1 MTGLRLYKK
10 EKLCGVTTIESLFAS
25 SWRHSAGVNT
35 FFAYPWRA
43 VWRFNPKRNDLCA
56 RFLISVPKKKLKH
69 AVDRVLMRRRGR
81 EAYRLNRDLFPA
93 QTCGADI
100 LFIYVADRTLP
111 YDISERSVRRILKQI
126 GSSFEKDNSEND
138 PA

>member
-25 SWRHSAGVNT
+25 SWKRSADVNT
-35 FFAYPWRA
+35 FFAFPWRV
-43 VWRFNPKRNDLCA
+43 VWRFNPSRTELCA

-81 EAYRLNRDLFPA
+81 EAYRLNRNLFPA
-93 QTCGADI
+93 RTCGADI
-100 LFIYVADRTLP
+100 LFIYVADSTLP
-111 YDISERSVRRILKQI
+111 YDVSEKSLKRILKQI
-126 GSSFEKDNSEND
+126 DSSFEKNSTENE

>member
-25 SWRHSAGVNT
+25 SRSNVPGVSS
-35 FFAYPWRA
+35 FFAFPWRV
-43 VWRFNPKRNDLCA
+43 VWRVNPSRSGQCA
-56 RFLISVPKKKLKH
+56 RFLISVPKKRLKY

-93 QTCGADI
+93 ESCGCDI
-100 LFIYVADRTLP
+100 LFVYVADRTLP
-111 YDISERSVRRILKQI
+111 YDVSSKGLRRILKHLD
-126 GSSFEKDNSEND
+126 SSLQNSVNENN